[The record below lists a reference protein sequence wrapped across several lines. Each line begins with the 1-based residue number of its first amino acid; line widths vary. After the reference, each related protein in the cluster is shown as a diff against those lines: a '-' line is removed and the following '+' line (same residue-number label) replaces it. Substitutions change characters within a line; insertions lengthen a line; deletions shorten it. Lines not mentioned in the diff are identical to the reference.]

1 MSGVIIIGL
10 QWGDEGKG
18 KVIDLL
24 AGRAKHIVR
33 SQGGNN
39 AGHTIK
45 VGDKEF
51 AFHLIP
57 SGMFYPHTQC
67 YIGGGTVI
75 DPESLLKE
83 IDSLHAN
90 GIEVKGRLF
99 ISAHAHVI
107 FPYHRRLDVL
117 HEKKLNIGTT
127 GRGIGPC
134 YKDRYARIGIRM
146 GDLIDP
152 EILKNRL
159 KDTLSLKNQELK
171 SLFQDPEMKFEDLYS
186 QYAAFGSMLKKYV
199 SNVEQKLAEVLK
211 KGENVLFEG
220 AHGTLLDITFGTFPY
235 VTSSSTI
242 ASGVLAG
249 AGVGPTKIKHT
260 LGVMKAYAT
269 RVGNGPF
276 PTELSSQEQT
286 HFLDHKAAREIG
298 TTTGR
303 KRRLGW
309 FDAPLVRYAI
319 NLNGVNSI
327 AVTKLDILDTLSEIK
342 ICVGYRMGKEE
353 VKDASDCALCLSAV
367 EPIYEVH
374 PGWLKSTKETKKMED
389 LPQNARK
396 YLDRL
401 QGLCDVPLSIL
412 SFGPE
417 RERTLQLKKDFFS

>member
-24 AGRAKHIVR
+24 ANQARHIVR

-83 IDSLHAN
+83 MHDLQAK
-90 GIEVKGRLF
+90 GIEIKNRLF

-107 FPYHRRLDVL
+107 FPYHRRLDAL
-117 HEKKLNIGTT
+117 YEEKLKLGTT

-134 YKDRYARIGIRM
+134 YKDRYGRIGIRM
-146 GDLIDP
+146 GDLIRP
-152 EILKNRL
+152 EILRKSL
-159 KDTLSLKNQELK
+159 EDTLFLKNQELK
-171 SLFQDPEMKFEDLYS
+171 NLFSDPEIEFEQLYS
-186 QYAAFGSMLKKYV
+186 QYAAFGEKLKKYV
-199 SNVEQKLAEVLK
+199 FNIERRLAEVLK
-211 KGENVLFEG
+211 KGEKVLFEG

-249 AGVGPTKIKHT
+249 AGVGPTSIKHT
-260 LGVMKAYAT
+260 LGVVKAYTT

-276 PTELSSQEQT
+276 PSELSMKEQT

-319 NLNGVNSI
+319 NLNGVNSV

-342 ICVGYRMGKEE
+342 ICVGYKVGKEE
-353 VKDASDCALCLSAV
+353 LKDASDCAFQLSDV
-367 EPIYEVH
+367 EPIYEAH
-374 PGWLKSTKETKKMED
+374 PGWLKSTKEIKSMED
-389 LPQNARK
+389 LPVNARK

-401 QGLCDVPLSIL
+401 QELCGVPLSIL

-417 RERTLQLKKDFFS
+417 RERTLQLKKDFFA